1 MPITPPTP
9 LQLIGRSS
17 SHFTR
22 VARIVA
28 HELNVSH
35 QFRPILE
42 IGSLDPAVFGD
53 NPALKMPILVD
64 EQGPLFGTE
73 NICRELLRKS
83 GQQRARFVMRGD
95 LPDRAIANAE
105 ELTLHVMASEVSLLM
120 GRAAG
125 AGHEPPPKVAPSIR
139 NSLEHLERC
148 VDATVAALP
157 SDRSSSFL
165 EVTLFCAVMHLTFR
179 EVMDV
184 SPFTSLARFC
194 VGFAERESARAT
206 PYRFDA
212 PPS

>member
-1 MPITPPTP
+1 MPTTPPTP

-22 VARIVA
+22 VARICA

-42 IGSLDPAVFGD
+42 IGSLDPAVFGE

-83 GQQRARFVMRGD
+83 GQPRTRFVMRGD
-95 LPDRAIANAE
+95 LPDRAVANAE
-105 ELTLHVMASEVSLLM
+105 ELTLHVMASEVSLIM

-125 AGHEPPPKVAPSIR
+125 AGHEPPPKLEPSMR
-139 NSLEHLERC
+139 KSLEHLERGLH
-148 VDATVAALP
+148 AAVAALP
-157 SDRSSSFL
+157 SDRGVSFL
-165 EVTLFCAVMHLTFR
+165 EVTLFCAVTHLTFR

-184 SPFTSLARFC
+184 SPFAQLAAFC
-194 VGFAERESARAT
+194 AHFGERESAQAT
-206 PYRFDA
+206 PYRFDV
-212 PPS
+212 PSS